1 MAIADTVA
9 PRFEMGRVL
18 KRTFSVISDNLA
30 TFALLS
36 LVPGA
41 SVAALS
47 AGDNVFED
55 SAGLPTLPDLNT
67 ILLLALGGLFY
78 LASAVI
84 LQAGVVHGAIASLNG
99 RRASIGDCLATG
111 LRNLVPL
118 FVIGILT
125 MLGIFAG
132 AILLLVP
139 GIMLAVMWTVV
150 APACVVERTG
160 VFGAF
165 GRSRDLTRG
174 YRWPIFGLYVAFVI
188 LMIIISVVFGAL
200 AGIGNLATTSTT
212 ITPIVAMVSDF
223 VSTMIT
229 SIISSTFAASIYYE
243 LRQLKEGIGP
253 EALASVF
260 D

>member
-118 FVIGILT
+118 FVITFLATLG
-125 MLGIFAG
+125 MLAG

-139 GIMLAVMWTVV
+139 GVILVVIWSVV
-150 APACVVERTG
+150 APARVVEHTS

-165 GRSRDLTRG
+165 SRSAELTRG
-174 YRWPIFGLYVAFVI
+174 YRWPILGVYVAFVV
-188 LMIIISVVFGAL
+188 LMVTISVMFQVL
-200 AGIGNLATTSTT
+200 YGIGGVAGASTA
-212 ITPIVAMVSDF
+212 IRQIAEAG
-223 VSTMIT
+223 STLLSSMIT
-229 SIISSTFAASIYYE
+229 GIISSTFAASIYYE